1 MTNNIAAIKINGLCK
16 YYKTG
21 WGKRTIV
28 LNNLSLTVKENE
40 IFGYLGAN
48 GAGKTTTFKLILGLI
63 HADKGEV
70 SFWGKPASDFKN
82 RSLLGYLPENP
93 YFYSYLTAGESLDFY
108 ASLFDIDTKTKKERI
123 IELLSLV
130 GLEHAKD
137 LQLRKFSRG
146 MLQRVGIAQALINDP
161 KLLILDEPMSGLD
174 PMGRK
179 NMRDI
184 ILKCREQGKTI
195 IFSSHIISD
204 VETVCDRASIIAKG
218 ELKEVI
224 DIENIMASDENTL
237 WEIICQAKHFEMP
250 LMAKQTLIPDKTV
263 IPDSSKMADNDKTGQ
278 GFQQTVSGNRITL
291 TTSSRDTAYKLMDE
305 VQKQNLNLVSFG
317 PRRKNLEEI
326 YIRSTGQAPQSDY
339 VPQASQKVQ
348 ADKESEVVN
357 KDQKESSR

>member
-1 MTNNIAAIKINGLCK
+1 LN
-16 YYKTG
+16 KTFKQN
-21 WGKRTIV
+21 WGKRFTVIRDLNIDV
-28 LNNLSLTVKENE
+28 LDNE

-48 GAGKTTTFKLILGLI
+48 GAGKTTTFKLMLGLI
-63 HADKGEV
+63 HADQGEIL
-70 SFWGKPASDFKN
+70 FWDKPASDFKN
-82 RSLLGYLPENP
+82 RSLIGFLPENP

-108 ASLFDIDTKTKKERI
+108 ATLFDMDAKIKKDRVR
-123 IELLSLV
+123 ELLLLV

-204 VETVCDRASIIAKG
+204 VETICDRASIIAKG
-218 ELKEVI
+218 ELKQII
-224 DIENIMASDENTL
+224 DIEEILDMEDNF
-237 WEIICQAKHFEMP
+237 WEIICQGKHFELP
-250 LMAKQTLIPDKTV
+250 IIPDKEELGHD
-263 IPDSSKMADNDKTGQ
+263 IGK
-278 GFQQTVSGNRITL
+278 TVSGNRIIL
-291 TTSSRDTAYKLMDE
+291 TTSSKNMAYLLMDE
-305 VQKQNLNLVSFG
+305 VKKQNLNLISFG

-326 YIRSTGQAPQSDY
+326 FIKSTGQSA
-339 VPQASQKVQ
+339 QA
-348 ADKESEVVN
+348 
-357 KDQKESSR
+357 DQKESTR

>member
-1 MTNNIAAIKINGLCK
+1 MSSKLAVKIKGLN
-16 YYKTG
+16 KTFKLN
-21 WGKRTIV
+21 WGKRFTVIRDLNIDV
-28 LNNLSLTVKENE
+28 LDNE

-48 GAGKTTTFKLILGLI
+48 GAGKTTTFKLMLGLI
-63 HADKGEV
+63 HADQGEIL
-70 SFWGKPASDFKN
+70 FWDKPASDFKN
-82 RSLLGYLPENP
+82 RSLIGFLPENP

-108 ASLFDIDTKTKKERI
+108 ATLFDMDAKIKKDRVR
-123 IELLSLV
+123 ELLLLV

-204 VETVCDRASIIAKG
+204 VETICDRASIIAKG
-218 ELKEVI
+218 ELKQII
-224 DIENIMASDENTL
+224 DIEEILDMEDNF
-237 WEIICQAKHFEMP
+237 WEIICQGKHFELP
-250 LMAKQTLIPDKTV
+250 IIPDKEELGHD
-263 IPDSSKMADNDKTGQ
+263 IGK
-278 GFQQTVSGNRITL
+278 TVSGNRIIL
-291 TTSSRDTAYKLMDE
+291 TTSSKNMAYLLMDE
-305 VQKQNLNLVSFG
+305 VKKQNLNLISFG

-326 YIRSTGQAPQSDY
+326 FIKSTGQSA
-339 VPQASQKVQ
+339 QA
-348 ADKESEVVN
+348 
-357 KDQKESSR
+357 DQKESTR

>member
-1 MTNNIAAIKINGLCK
+1 MQAIKIKNLRKSFG
-16 YYKTG
+16 TG
-21 WGKRTIV
+21 WGKRVAV
-28 LNNLSLTVKENE
+28 LKDLSLEIKENE

-63 HADKGEV
+63 HPDQGEV
-70 SFWGKPASDFKN
+70 SFWGRPASDFKS

-108 ASLFDIDTKTKKERI
+108 ASLFDIDAKTKKERI
-123 IELLSLV
+123 DELLGLV
-130 GLEHAKD
+130 GLEHARD

-195 IFSSHIISD
+195 IFSTHIISD
-204 VETVCDRASIIAKG
+204 VETVCDRASILVKG
-218 ELKEVI
+218 ELKQII
-224 DIENIMASDENTL
+224 DIEDILESEDNI
-237 WEIICQAKHFEMP
+237 WEIICQAKHFE
-250 LMAKQTLIPDKTV
+250 IPQMLEKEKTEVSDKDAF
-263 IPDSSKMADNDKTGQ
+263 IHDIDK
-278 GFQQTVSGNRITL
+278 TVSGNRILL
-291 TTSSRDTAYKLMDE
+291 TTSSKNTAYLLMDE
-305 VQKQNLNLVSFG
+305 VQKQNLNLISFG

-326 YIRSTGQAPQSDY
+326 YIKSTGQAD
-339 VPQASQKVQ
+339 QKG
-348 ADKESEVVN
+348 
-357 KDQKESSR
+357 QKESAR

>member
-1 MTNNIAAIKINGLCK
+1 MSRTVAVKIKGLSK
-16 YYKTG
+16 TFKTG
-21 WGKRTIV
+21 WGKKYKV
-28 LNNLSLTVKENE
+28 LSDLSLDINENE

-48 GAGKTTTFKLILGLI
+48 GAGKTTTFKMILGLI

-108 ASLFDIDTKTKKERI
+108 ASLFDIDAKTKKERI
-123 IELLSLV
+123 KELLLLV

-224 DIENIMASDENTL
+224 DIENIMASDDNTL

-250 LMAKQTLIPDKTV
+250 LMARQTLIPDETV
-263 IPDSSKMADNDKTGQ
+263 IPDSSKMADKDKEAGH

-291 TTSSRDTAYKLMDE
+291 TTSSRETAYLLMDE

-326 YIRSTGQAPQSDY
+326 YIRSTGQAAQPDDVPQS
-339 VPQASQKVQ
+339 SRKVQ
-348 ADKESEVVN
+348 ADKEAEVPE
-357 KDQKESSR
+357 KDHKESAI